1 MKMQC
6 HITVLKIYISYKKER
21 KKNIYET
28 YSAKLPNFR
37 HLKKIKINNNNLND
51 SFLHFL
57 TMIFRAPLLI
67 HLDRGFKI
75 TIQISAKMHKWE
87 EEFLRGSSHKM

>member
-6 HITVLKIYISYKKER
+6 HITVLKNIYLTKKKE
-21 KKNIYET
+21 KKIYET

-37 HLKKIKINNNNLND
+37 HFLFKSYLND
-51 SFLHFL
+51 NFMHFL
-57 TMIFRAPLLI
+57 TMIFRASLLI

-75 TIQISAKMHKWE
+75 TIQISAKMRKWE
-87 EEFLRGSSHKM
+87 EEFLRASSHKM

>member
-1 MKMQC
+1 MSYNSFK
-6 HITVLKIYISYKKER
+6 KIYILQKRKGKK
-21 KKNIYET
+21 KIYET

-37 HLKKIKINNNNLND
+37 HLKKKKKNHLND
-51 SFLHFL
+51 SFIHFL

>member
-1 MKMQC
+1 M
-6 HITVLKIYISYKKER
+6 
-21 KKNIYET
+21 
-28 YSAKLPNFR
+28 
-37 HLKKIKINNNNLND
+37 
-51 SFLHFL
+51 HFL

-67 HLDRGFKI
+67 HLDRGFKR